1 MGRLPWPRGRGQTAR
16 PSVEGN
22 QLAYIVG
29 AGNTG
34 FGRHEGRTTIDLMT
48 EAATAALA
56 DAGLARGEVDGLLCG
71 YSTTHPHLMLATV
84 FAEHFGLD
92 PIYAHAVQAGGATGC
107 AMTMLAA
114 RLVDAGQ
121 CHRILVVGGEN
132 RATGQSRDSSI
143 QTLAQVGHPDFE
155 VPFGATIPAY
165 YALLASRYLH
175 AFGLSEAD
183 LAEFAV
189 LMRRHAAGCPGAHQT
204 APVTVADVL
213 ASKPIAAPLKLLDCC
228 PISDGGVALVVG
240 ASPEGAAV
248 RIAGMGQAHRHQHI
262 TRAADLTTTGAAL
275 SADRAFEEAGA
286 GRGDIDY
293 LAVYDSFTITLTML
307 LEEIGFAP
315 RGGAAAMARAGDFG
329 RDGTLPLNTHG
340 GLLAF
345 GHCGVGGG
353 MAHIAEAYRQLA
365 GKAGQRQLSPRRM
378 AFVHGDGGVMSSHVS
393 LVLRAA

>member
-1 MGRLPWPRGRGQTAR
+1 MAHI
-16 PSVEGN
+16 
-22 QLAYIVG
+22 AG
-29 AGNTG
+29 AGDTG
-34 FGRHEGRTTIDLMT
+34 FGRHPGRTTIDLMT
-48 EAATAALA
+48 QAATAALA
-56 DAGLARGEVDGLLCG
+56 DAGLVRGDVDGLVCG

-84 FAEHFGLD
+84 FAENFGLD
-92 PIYAHAVQAGGATGC
+92 PVYAHAVQAGGATGC

-121 CHRILVVGGEN
+121 CRRILVVGAEN

-175 AFGLSEAD
+175 VHGLTEAD

-189 LMRRHAAGCPGAHQT
+189 LMRRHAANCPGAHQT
-204 APVTVADVL
+204 DPITVEDVL
-213 ASKPIAAPLKLLDCC
+213 ASKPIARPLKLLDCC
-228 PISDGGVALVVG
+228 PISDGGVALVVQRD
-240 ASPEGAAV
+240 EGAA
-248 RIAGMGQAHRHQHI
+248 RILGMGQAHRHQHI
-262 TRAADLTTTGAAL
+262 SHAADLTVTGAGIA
-275 SADRAFEEAGA
+275 ADRAFAEAGL
-286 GRGDIDY
+286 GRDAVDF

-315 RGGAAAMARAGDFG
+315 RGGAAAMAQAGDFG
-329 RDGTLPLNTHG
+329 PDGRLPLNTHG

-365 GKAGQRQLSPRRM
+365 GKAGARQVPGRRT

-393 LVLRAA
+393 LVLGAA

>member
-1 MGRLPWPRGRGQTAR
+1 MAH
-16 PSVEGN
+16 
-22 QLAYIVG
+22 IVG
-29 AGNTG
+29 AGDTG

-48 EAATAALA
+48 EAASAALA
-56 DAGLARGEVDGLLCG
+56 DAGLARGDIDGLVCG

-92 PIYAHAVQAGGATGC
+92 PLYAHAVQAGGATGC

-114 RLVDAGQ
+114 RLADAGQ
-121 CHRILVVGGEN
+121 CHRILVVAGEN
-132 RATGQSRDSSI
+132 RATGQSRDSAI

-175 AFGLSEAD
+175 EHGLTEAD

-189 LMRRHAAGCPGAHQT
+189 LMRRHAAACPGAHQT
-204 APVTVADVL
+204 AAVTVADVL

-228 PISDGGVALVVG
+228 PVSDGGVALVVG
-240 ASPEGAAV
+240 GSSAGGGA
-248 RIAGMGQAHRHQHI
+248 RIAGMGQAHRHQHV
-262 TRAADLTTTGAAL
+262 TRLAAVDATGAAL
-275 SADRAFEEAGA
+275 AAERAFAEAGMT
-286 GRGDIDY
+286 RDEIDF

-315 RGGAAAMARAGDFG
+315 RGGAAAMARAGAFG
-329 RDGTLPLNTHG
+329 RDGALPLNTHG

-353 MAHIAEAYRQLA
+353 MAHIAEAYRQLSGRA
-365 GKAGQRQLSPRRM
+365 GARQVAGRRA

-393 LVLRAA
+393 LVLTAA

>member
-1 MGRLPWPRGRGQTAR
+1 MAHI
-16 PSVEGN
+16 
-22 QLAYIVG
+22 AG
-29 AGNTG
+29 AGDTG

-48 EAATAALA
+48 QAATAALA
-56 DAGLARGEVDGLLCG
+56 DAGLARGDIDGLVCG

-92 PIYAHAVQAGGATGC
+92 PVYAHAVQAGGATGC

-121 CHRILVVGGEN
+121 CRRILVVGAEN

-165 YALLASRYLH
+165 YGLLASRYLH
-175 AFGLSEAD
+175 VHGLTEAD

-189 LMRRHAAGCPGAHQT
+189 LMRGHAANCPGAHQT
-204 APVTVADVL
+204 APITVADVL

-228 PISDGGVALVVG
+228 PISDGGVALVVQRDPAG
-240 ASPEGAAV
+240 A

-262 TRAADLTTTGAAL
+262 SHAADLGTTGAAL
-275 SADRAFEEAGA
+275 AAERALEEADA
-286 GRGDIDY
+286 ALDEVDF

-315 RGGAAAMARAGDFG
+315 RGGAAAMARAGAFG
-329 RDGTLPLNTHG
+329 PDGVLPLNTHG

-353 MAHIAEAYRQLA
+353 MAHIAEAYRQLS
-365 GKAGQRQLSPRRM
+365 GKAGRRQVPGRRT

-393 LVLRAA
+393 LLLRAA

>member
-1 MGRLPWPRGRGQTAR
+1 MAHI
-16 PSVEGN
+16 
-22 QLAYIVG
+22 AG
-29 AGNTG
+29 AGDTG
-34 FGRHEGRTTIDLMT
+34 FGRHEGRSTIDLMT
-48 EAATAALA
+48 AAAAAALA
-56 DAGLARGEVDGLLCG
+56 DAGLARGDIDGLVCG

-92 PIYAHAVQAGGATGC
+92 PAYAHAVQAGGATGC

-121 CHRILVVGGEN
+121 CRRILVVGAEN
-132 RATGQSRDSSI
+132 RATGQSRDSAI
-143 QTLAQVGHPDFE
+143 QTLAQVGHPDYE

-175 AFGLSEAD
+175 VHGLNAAD

-189 LMRRHAAGCPGAHQT
+189 LMRRHAANCPGAHQT
-204 APVTVADVL
+204 APITVADVL

-228 PISDGGVALVVG
+228 PISDGGVALVVQRE
-240 ASPEGAAV
+240 AGAA
-248 RIAGMGQAHRHQHI
+248 RILGMGQAHRHQHI
-262 TRAADLTTTGAAL
+262 SHAADLTTTGAAI
-275 SADRAFEEAGA
+275 AAGRAFAEAGI
-286 GRGDIDY
+286 GRQAVDF

-315 RGGAAAMARAGDFG
+315 RGGAAAMARAGAFG
-329 RDGTLPLNTHG
+329 PEGRLPLNTHG

-365 GKAGQRQLSPRRM
+365 GKAGARQVPNRRT
-378 AFVHGDGGVMSSHVS
+378 AFVHGDGGVMSSHIS
-393 LVLRAA
+393 LILGAA

>member
-1 MGRLPWPRGRGQTAR
+1 MAHI
-16 PSVEGN
+16 
-22 QLAYIVG
+22 AG
-29 AGNTG
+29 AGDTG

-48 EAATAALA
+48 EAATVALA
-56 DAGLARGEVDGLLCG
+56 DAGLARGDIDGLVCG

-84 FAEHFGLD
+84 FAEHFGLE
-92 PIYAHAVQAGGATGC
+92 PVYAHAVQAGGATGC

-121 CHRILVVGGEN
+121 CRRILVVGAEN
-132 RATGQSRDSSI
+132 RATGQSRDSAI

-155 VPFGATIPAY
+155 VPYGATIPAY

-175 AFGLSEAD
+175 VHGLTEAD

-189 LMRRHAAGCPGAHQT
+189 LMRRHAANCPGAHQS
-204 APVTVADVL
+204 APITVADVL
-213 ASKPIAAPLKLLDCC
+213 ASKPIARPLKLLDCC
-228 PISDGGVALVVG
+228 PISDGGVALVVQRD
-240 ASPEGAAV
+240 EGAA

-262 TRAADLTTTGAAL
+262 SHAADLTVTGAGEA
-275 SADRAFEEAGA
+275 AGRAFAEAGC
-286 GRGDIDY
+286 RRDDVDF

-315 RGGAAAMARAGDFG
+315 RGGAAGMARDGSFG
-329 RDGTLPLNTHG
+329 PDGRLPLNTHG

-353 MAHIAEAYRQLA
+353 MAHVAEAYRQLA
-365 GKAGQRQLSPRRM
+365 GKAGARQVAGRRT